1 MGHIQN
7 LGRRSAA
14 DQVYDFQDL
23 ISVVYDFQ
31 NLISVVGI
39 KSLAGFIENEQGRR
53 FDHRPRNQNHPLL
66 SIGDFEKV
74 ILCKIFEI

>member
-14 DQVYDFQDL
+14 DQVYDFQ
-23 ISVVYDFQ
+23 

-39 KSLAGFIENEQGRR
+39 KTLAGFIENEQGRR
-53 FDHRPRNQNHPLL
+53 FDHRPSNQNHPLL
-66 SIGDFEKV
+66 AIGEFEKV
-74 ILCKIFEI
+74 IFCEIFKI